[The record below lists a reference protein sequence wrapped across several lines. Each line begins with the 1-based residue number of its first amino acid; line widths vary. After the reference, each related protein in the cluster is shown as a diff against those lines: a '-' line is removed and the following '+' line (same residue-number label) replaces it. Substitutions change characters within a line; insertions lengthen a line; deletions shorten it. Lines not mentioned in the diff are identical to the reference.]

1 MASSGGRFMEAWC
14 VQGSAM
20 GSGKHHR
27 LKAGFHVRSFRIEDA
42 EVNGAPDAVGGR
54 DHVIA
59 EGAFLARTDAQD
71 CGARAFV

>member
-1 MASSGGRFMEAWC
+1 MVRSGKRHGIREASSIEGRLSC
-14 VQGSAM
+14 PVIPN
-20 GSGKHHR
+20 R
-27 LKAGFHVRSFRIEDA
+27 RC
-42 EVNGAPDAVGGR
+42 EVNGAPDAVAGR